1 MGDSSYSIDNV
12 GFSLSNVEEWW
23 HIWWLVVKG
32 NSLGSNWSKTTCTT
46 GSKAFNGELI
56 YKSIIL
62 LINFSFFIFWFLWK
76 NIWDCVVTAN
86 SKYLGEKSKIIKLDL
101 DFHTSE
107 LTKLEKSQ
115 LLSWMLSKD
124 VVLAVHY

>member
-1 MGDSSYSIDNV
+1 M
-12 GFSLSNVEEWW
+12 
-23 HIWWLVVKG
+23 
-32 NSLGSNWSKTTCTT
+32 GSNRSETTCTT

-56 YKSIIL
+56 NKSIVL

-76 NIWDCVVTAN
+76 NIRDCIVAAD